1 MKKTIL
7 LAVICIGISG
17 IAFAQTKVLVPAE
30 VLKAFK
36 KSYPDVNPKWENEH
50 GKYEAGFKKDG
61 HNMSLLYKADGTL
74 EETEVAIPVTTL
86 SPKIVKYV
94 EEHQLGKIKEA
105 AKITKA
111 NGEVNYE
118 AEVKSGDV
126 LFDANGNFLKIAK
139 D

>member
-7 LAVICIGISG
+7 LAVICAGTFSVV
-17 IAFAQTKVLVPAE
+17 FAQKKVSVPSE

-36 KSYPDVNPKWENEH
+36 KSYPEVNPKWENEH

-61 HNMSLLYKADGTL
+61 HSISLLYKADGAL
-74 EETEVAIPVTTL
+74 EETEVSIPVAEL

-94 EEHQLGKIKEA
+94 KEHQLGEIKEA

-118 AEVKSGDV
+118 AEVKSGDA
-126 LFDANGNFLKIAK
+126 LFDVNGNFLKIAK